1 MNVNA
6 LQLYRG
12 KKWSGLTDQNSLATA
27 FLTQPQMVNT
37 ALAYLF
43 GKYNG
48 NILSMI
54 TGGLGRTMY
63 VNNRQY
69 GWHLAGELER
79 PVNIVRNLGDGGS
92 TPGLNGLPFRVVLAD
107 KDFVSGEI
115 LVFDDRNYQVIV
127 VADPIQDG
135 DGYIYTLKL
144 TGSDKTRFVP
154 PGLVAAGKMVS
165 KESSAFEEGSAR
177 SGITT
182 YASPFEM
189 RNHLTIQRKSY
200 EVTGSAATDVMVISL
215 KDPETGKTSIM
226 WEDVAVWTHLAQWYK
241 ENDRALIY
249 NQYNA
254 NPSGTVD
261 LKGETG
267 RPVYIGA
274 GLRQQISPANVRN
287 YTVLTENIIRDFL
300 MDLSY
305 NVIDKGQRKFVALCG
320 EGFMDAFDR
329 AMKES
334 VGLRNFVLQDT
345 KFITGSGQELALGGQ
360 FVTYRGLNG
369 TEVTLMHCPLYDDPI
384 HNRTLHPQ
392 TGRPIESYRATFI
405 DFGMYDGESNIQ
417 KVAKQER
424 ENVRWSTGGSV
435 GPNGHVNNVSDVRSN
450 TVDGYAVHFLS
461 ETGIMIKNP
470 LSCGELVCDIAD
482 NSY

>member
-12 KKWSGLTDQNSLATA
+12 KKWSGLTDENSLATA
-27 FLTQPQMVNT
+27 FLTQPQMVNN

-48 NILSMI
+48 NVLSLI
-54 TGGLGRTMY
+54 TGGLGRTLY
-63 VNNRQY
+63 VDNRQF
-69 GWHLAGELER
+69 GWRLAGELER

-92 TPGLNGLPFRVVLAD
+92 TPGLNNQPFRVVLAE

-115 LVFDDRNYQVIV
+115 LILDDRQYQLIV
-127 VADPIQDG
+127 AADPIQDG
-135 DGYIYTLKL
+135 DGFIYTFKV
-144 TGSDKTRFVP
+144 TSPDPTKFVP
-154 PGLVAAGKMVS
+154 PALLAAGKQVS

-249 NQYNA
+249 NTYNA
-254 NPSGTVD
+254 KPTGVVD

-274 GLRQQISPANVRN
+274 GLRQQISPANIRN
-287 YTVLTENIIRDFL
+287 YTVLTENIIRDFM

-320 EGFMDAFDR
+320 EGFMDMFDR

-334 VGLRNFVLQDT
+334 VGLRNFVISDS
-345 KFITGSGQELALGGQ
+345 KFITGSGQELSLGGQ
-360 FVTYRGLNG
+360 FVTYKGLNG
-369 TEVTLMHCPLYDDPI
+369 TEVTLMHLPIYDDPI
-384 HNRTLHPQ
+384 HNRLLHPQ
-392 TGRPIESYRATFI
+392 TGRPLESYRATFI

-417 KVAKQER
+417 KVAKRDR
-424 ENVRWSTGGSV
+424 ENVRWTNAGSV
-435 GPNGHVNNVSDVRSN
+435 SPTGHSTSTNNIRSN
-450 TVDGYAVHFLS
+450 TVDGYSVHFLS
-461 ETGIMIKNP
+461 ETGLMIKNP
-470 LSCGELVCDIAD
+470 LSCGELVCDAA
-482 NSY
+482 